1 MDLPLT
7 DDLYLRFRD
16 LLNAR
21 CGLFYP
27 ESKRGDLA
35 YGLNA
40 VLRASGLPDLD
51 ALEQAARAP
60 GPIWDALLA
69 QLTIGETYFFRNA
82 PQINALRQT
91 ILPELI
97 ARRSSMRSLRIWSAG
112 CATGEEPYSVAMLID
127 ELLPER
133 EAWHITIIATDIN
146 QQFLAR
152 AREGLYGEW
161 SFRETTDAQRAR
173 FFTPEGN
180 RWRVQPHI
188 RRAVQFAPLNLVEP
202 SYPSI
207 VNGTCALDLI
217 LCRNVTIYFD
227 EATTRQVAERFYHA
241 LAPGGWLVVG
251 HAEPQASVYHQ
262 FLVQNLPDTIVYR
275 KSLDAPLFG
284 FDPARGSFSLGEQPV
299 LHPRLEPR
307 RPADSQRQD
316 SATHDRPRPA
326 APAEQRP
333 AAPEPRPATE
343 PPADPVA
350 ALVWSSIRARMALG
364 DKAGAERLAR
374 DLLLREPQHA
384 EALGLLGRLCADAGD
399 WEGARQHCE
408 RALAVSPLAVE
419 VHYTLAQVYEHQ
431 NLLDEAL
438 AAYRRTVFLN
448 RNFVLGTLGMAN
460 VWQRMGRRSEAHRS
474 YQKVLRQLSGSPPS
488 ELVQGSEDVTVGE
501 ITALVLRQLK
511 QA

>member
-35 YGLNA
+35 YGLNTA
-40 VLRASGLPDLD
+40 LRASGLPDLD

-60 GPIWDALLA
+60 GPVWDALLA

-82 PQINALRQT
+82 PQFSALRQT

-97 ARRSSMRSLRIWSAG
+97 ARRSPMRSLRIWSAG
-112 CATGEEPYSVAMLID
+112 CATGEEPYSLAMLLD

-133 EAWHITIIATDIN
+133 EAWHISIIATDIN
-146 QQFLAR
+146 PQFLAR

-161 SFRETTDAQRAR
+161 SFRETTDAQRGR

-180 RWRVQPHI
+180 RWRILPHI
-188 RRAVQFAPLNLVEP
+188 RRAVHFAPLNLVEA

-217 LCRNVTIYFD
+217 LCRNVTIYFE

-284 FDPARGSFSLGEQPV
+284 FDPVRGSFSLGDQPL
-299 LHPRLEPR
+299 LHPRQEAR
-307 RPADSQRQD
+307 RPADQQR
-316 SATHDRPRPA
+316 HDGTPHERPRPA
-326 APAEQRP
+326 
-333 AAPEPRPATE
+333 EPRPAPE

-350 ALVWSSIRARMALG
+350 ALVWSSIKARMALG
-364 DKAGAERLAR
+364 DKVGAERLAR
-374 DLLLREPQHA
+374 DLLLREPQHG

-399 WEGARQHCE
+399 WESARQHCE
-408 RALAVSPLAVE
+408 RALVVNPLAVE

-431 NLLDEAL
+431 NRLDEAL

-460 VWQRMGRRSEAHRS
+460 VWQRMGRRSEAQRS
-474 YQKVLRQLSGSPPS
+474 YQKVLRQLAGSAPS
-488 ELVQGSEDVTVGE
+488 ALVQGAEDVTVGE

-511 QA
+511 Q